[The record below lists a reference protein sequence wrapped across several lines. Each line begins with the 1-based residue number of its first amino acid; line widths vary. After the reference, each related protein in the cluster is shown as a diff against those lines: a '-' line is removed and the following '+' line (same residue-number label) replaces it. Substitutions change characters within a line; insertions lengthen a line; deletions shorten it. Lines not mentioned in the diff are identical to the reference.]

1 MSSLKTVS
9 RETNRVKQGQGP
21 RSQRPGPFFGP
32 RGGRALI
39 HAPGPADRGPR
50 PASPRPAATRATGR
64 RAPGRRAPG
73 RRPPERR
80 AGEPQA
86 GEPQAGGHQG
96 DGPAATR
103 ATGRRAPGRRPP
115 GRPAGA
121 RYPAH
126 GPRSRP
132 SSRAARHGRRA
143 AGQVMQKKH
152 DVMPDRSDTRRKKTR
167 RAAGLELRETGQ
179 LRPAC
184 PRARPARPAWHRPC
198 PGHRPYR
205 R

>member
-64 RAPGRRAPG
+64 RPPGRRAV
-73 RRPPERR
+73 
-80 AGEPQA
+80 
-86 GEPQAGGHQG
+86 GHQG
-96 DGPAATR
+96 DGPASTRPASTR
-103 ATGRRAPGRRPP
+103 ATGWRPP
-115 GRPAGA
+115 ERRAGA

>member
-73 RRPPERR
+73 RRPP
-80 AGEPQA
+80 
-86 GEPQAGGHQG
+86 
-96 DGPAATR
+96 
-103 ATGRRAPGRRPP
+103 GRPAPGRRPP

-121 RYPAH
+121 RYPAR